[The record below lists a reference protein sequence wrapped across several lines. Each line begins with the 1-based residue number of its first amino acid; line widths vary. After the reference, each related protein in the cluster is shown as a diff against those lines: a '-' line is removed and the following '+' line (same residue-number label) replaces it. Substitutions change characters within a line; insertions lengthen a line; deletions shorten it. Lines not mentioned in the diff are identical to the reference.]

1 MFARIQQSEDAAAK
15 KKRKECLALDDVL
28 PTVTPLTIEFGS
40 EAETVVA
47 LALLVPVAI
56 VTNTGGGIFAST
68 LVPGMSD
75 RVLD

>member
-1 MFARIQQSEDAAAK
+1 MFEGIQQSDDAAAK
-15 KKRKECLALDDVL
+15 KRNDELLDSVP

-40 EAETVVA
+40 ETEAVVA

-56 VTNTGGGIFAST
+56 VTDTGGGIFAST